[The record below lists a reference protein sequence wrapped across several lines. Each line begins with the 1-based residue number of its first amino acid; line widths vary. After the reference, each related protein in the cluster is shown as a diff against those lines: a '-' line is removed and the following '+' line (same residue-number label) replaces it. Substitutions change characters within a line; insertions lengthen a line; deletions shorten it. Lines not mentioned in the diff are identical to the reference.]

1 MKCEIYSCINPLRG
15 MIASQRIFLK
25 IQGGTR
31 NTKYCVAVIE
41 SHKVPIH
48 FYLTCMFVCIPYP

>member
-15 MIASQRIFLK
+15 MKASQRIFLK

-41 SHKVPIH
+41 SHKVPT
-48 FYLTCMFVCIPYP
+48 Y

>member
-1 MKCEIYSCINPLRG
+1 MK
-15 MIASQRIFLK
+15 ASQRIFLK

-48 FYLTCMFVCIPYP
+48 FYLTCMYTIPLTHISIESIYPHVY